1 MESRDQP
8 AVAVDQHH
16 QHRRQHYDELMTGVP
31 KEIHMYQPTPDIE
44 EDEINL
50 GDLVGV
56 LIENRWL
63 IILITLAALFLGAFH
78 AFTAMPI
85 YKADGMLQV
94 EEKSSGLANLD
105 VSTMLEDRSPVAAEI
120 EILRSRKVLGAV
132 VDNLQL
138 DIGVWPEYSPLI
150 GEALARRMPADERP
164 LAKVDTLDVPDS
176 WRGRSM
182 QLVVTGANRY
192 ELRDAEGE
200 FLLRGTVGEVASLSL
215 PGDEKLTLFVAAL
228 QGDEDQVFWIQRSA
242 RIDSIKAL
250 QGSFGVSE
258 RGDWSGI
265 LGISVEGGDPAS
277 ITAQVNEIAN
287 VYVRQ
292 NVERKSAEA
301 QSTLEFLDEQLPLV
315 RQNME
320 AAELSLNS
328 YRLEKGSIDLP
339 LETQSVLQ
347 TIVSVEG
354 QLNELRAERE
364 KVTLA
369 FTIEHPTIIALDRQI
384 GQLNQQLNELNEQVR
399 DLPSTQQELVRL
411 IRDVE
416 VNTVLYTS
424 LLDTAQELRV
434 VKAGTI
440 GNVRII
446 DHAVTPTY
454 PIKPSKFR
462 ILLLSILLGGFV
474 GVAVAFARK
483 ALHAGV
489 EDPDLIEKHINVPV
503 YATVVHSKQ
512 QAYIYKALQSKEKRR
527 AILAVDSPNDSAI
540 ESLRNLRTALHFG
553 MMNVKNNCIMIA
565 GPSPSV
571 GKSFVSVNLA
581 AVLAS
586 NDKKVLLIDGDL
598 RKGHLHKYLGLPRSN
613 GLSEFIS
620 GEIPIGKALHQ
631 TTIPGLT
638 LVPTGELPPNPAELL
653 LHQRFAN
660 CLSVLTPRF
669 DHIIIDSPPILAVT
683 DAAIIGQMVGG
694 TLMVLKSGEHP
705 MREIEQAAKRLQQAD
720 VNLRGIVFNDVD
732 MKSQRYGAGRY
743 SYQYSYKNGKPA

>member
-1 MESRDQP
+1 
-8 AVAVDQHH
+8 
-16 QHRRQHYDELMTGVP
+16 MTGVP

-50 GDLVGV
+50 GDLIGV

-63 IILITLAALFLGAFH
+63 IILITLAAMFFGVYK
-78 AFTAMPI
+78 AFTATPI
-85 YKADGMLQV
+85 YRADGLLQI
-94 EEKSSGLANLD
+94 EEKSSGLGANLD
-105 VSTMLEDRSPVAAEI
+105 IATMLEQPSSVGAEI
-120 EILRSRKVLGAV
+120 EILRSRSVLGAV

-164 LAKVDTLDVPDS
+164 LARVDTLDVPDS
-176 WRGRSM
+176 WRGTSM

-215 PGDEKLTLFVAAL
+215 PGDEKMTLFVAAL
-228 QGDEDQVFWIQRSA
+228 QGDEGQVFWIQRSA
-242 RIDSIKAL
+242 RIDSIEEL
-250 QGSFGVSE
+250 QSSLSVSE
-258 RGDWSGI
+258 RGDWTGI

-277 ITAQVNEIAN
+277 VTAQVNEIAN

-301 QSTLEFLDEQLPLV
+301 QSTLDFLDEQLPLV

-347 TIVSVEG
+347 TIVTAEG

-416 VNTVLYTS
+416 VNTALYTS

-440 GNVRII
+440 GNVRVI
-446 DHAVTPTY
+446 DYAVTPTY

-503 YATVVHSKQ
+503 YATVMHSKQ
-512 QAYIYKALQSKEKRR
+512 QTYIYKALRSKEKRR
-527 AILAVDSPNDSAI
+527 AILAVDSPNDAAI

-553 MMNVKNNCIMIA
+553 MMSVKNNCIMIA

-613 GLSEFIS
+613 GLTEFIS

-631 TTIPGLT
+631 TTIPGLM

>member
-1 MESRDQP
+1 
-8 AVAVDQHH
+8 V
-16 QHRRQHYDELMTGVP
+16 TGVP

-44 EDEINL
+44 EDEVSL
-50 GDLVGV
+50 GDLIGV
-56 LIENRWL
+56 LVENRWL
-63 IILITLAALFLGAFH
+63 IIAITMAALFLGAFQ
-78 AFTAMPI
+78 AFTAVPI
-85 YKADGMLQV
+85 YQADGLLQV
-94 EEKSSGLANLD
+94 EEKTSGLANLD
-105 VSTMLEDRSPVAAEI
+105 VAGMMEDRSPVNAEL
-120 EILRSRKVLGAV
+120 EILRSRSVLGAV

-138 DIGVWPEYSPLI
+138 DINVWPEYAPLI

-164 LAKVDTLDVPDS
+164 LARIDTLNVPDS
-176 WRGRSM
+176 MRGQSM
-182 QLVVTGANRY
+182 QLVISGPNRY
-192 ELRDAEGE
+192 ELLDEEGE
-200 FLLRGTVGEVASLSL
+200 LLLRGTVGEAASLPL
-215 PGDEKLTLFVAAL
+215 PNDESMSLFVSAL
-228 QGDEDQVFWIQRSA
+228 QGDDGQVFWIQRSS
-242 RIDSIKAL
+242 RIDSIADL
-250 QGSFGVSE
+250 QGRLNVVE

-265 LGISVEGGDPAS
+265 LGISVEGTDPES
-277 ITAQVNEIAN
+277 VKQQVNEIAN

-301 QSTLEFLDEQLPLV
+301 QKTLEFLDEQLPLV
-315 RQNME
+315 RQDME

-339 LETQSVLQ
+339 LETQAVLQ
-347 TIVSVEG
+347 TIVTIEA
-354 QLNELRAERE
+354 QLNQIRQERE

-369 FTIEHPTIIALDRQI
+369 FTPEHPTVIALDRQI
-384 GQLNQQLNELNEQVR
+384 VQLNQQLAALNEQVR
-399 DLPSTQQELVRL
+399 DLPSTQQEVLRL

-440 GNVRII
+440 GNVRVI
-446 DHAVTPTY
+446 DYAVTPTW
-454 PIKPSKFR
+454 PIKPSRFR
-462 ILLLSILLGGFV
+462 ILLLALLLGGFV
-474 GVAVAFARK
+474 GVAAAFARR

-489 EDPDLIEKHINVPV
+489 EDPDLIEKQINVPV
-503 YATVVHSKQ
+503 YATIVHSKKQ
-512 QAYIYKALQSKEKRR
+512 DRIYKALLANEKRR
-527 AILAVDSPNDSAI
+527 AILAVDSPNDPAI

-571 GKSFVSVNLA
+571 GKSFVSINLA

-586 NDKKVLLIDGDL
+586 NEKKVLLIDGDL
-598 RKGHLHKYLGLPRSN
+598 RKGHLHKYLGVERDN

-620 GEIPIGKALHQ
+620 GEIAIGKALHQ

-638 LVPTGELPPNPAELL
+638 LIPTGTLPPNPAELL

-683 DAAIIGQMVGG
+683 DASIIGQMVGG

-705 MREIEQAAKRLQQAD
+705 MREIEHATKRLQQAD

-743 SYQYSYKNGKPA
+743 SYQYTYKNG

>member
-1 MESRDQP
+1 
-8 AVAVDQHH
+8 V
-16 QHRRQHYDELMTGVP
+16 TGVP

-44 EDEINL
+44 EDEVSL
-50 GDLVGV
+50 GDLIGV
-56 LIENRWL
+56 LVENRWL
-63 IILITLAALFLGAFH
+63 IIAITMAALFLGAFQ
-78 AFTAMPI
+78 AFTAVPI
-85 YKADGMLQV
+85 YQADGLLQV
-94 EEKSSGLANLD
+94 EEKTSGLANLD
-105 VSTMLEDRSPVAAEI
+105 VAGMMEDRSPVNAEL
-120 EILRSRKVLGAV
+120 EILRSRSVLGAV

-138 DIGVWPEYSPLI
+138 DINVWPEYAPLI

-164 LAKVDTLDVPDS
+164 LARIDTLNVPDS
-176 WRGRSM
+176 MRGQSM
-182 QLVVTGANRY
+182 QLVISGPNRY
-192 ELRDAEGE
+192 ELLDEEGE
-200 FLLRGTVGEVASLSL
+200 LLLRGTVGEAASLPL
-215 PGDEKLTLFVAAL
+215 PNDESMSLFVSAL
-228 QGDEDQVFWIQRSA
+228 QGDDGQAFWIQRSS
-242 RIDSIKAL
+242 RIDSIADL
-250 QGSFGVSE
+250 QGRLNVVE

-265 LGISVEGGDPAS
+265 LGISVEGTDPES
-277 ITAQVNEIAN
+277 VKQQVNEIAN

-301 QSTLEFLDEQLPLV
+301 QKTLEFLDEQLPLV
-315 RQNME
+315 RQDME

-339 LETQSVLQ
+339 LETQAVLQ
-347 TIVSVEG
+347 TIVTIEA
-354 QLNELRAERE
+354 QLNQIRQERE

-369 FTIEHPTIIALDRQI
+369 FTPEHPTVIALDRQI
-384 GQLNQQLNELNEQVR
+384 VQLNQQLAALNEQVR
-399 DLPSTQQELVRL
+399 DLPSTQQEVLRL

-440 GNVRII
+440 GNVRVI
-446 DHAVTPTY
+446 DYAVTPTW
-454 PIKPSKFR
+454 PIKPSRFR
-462 ILLLSILLGGFV
+462 ILLLALLLGGFV
-474 GVAVAFARK
+474 GVAAAFVRK

-489 EDPDLIEKHINVPV
+489 EDPDLIEKQINVPV
-503 YATVVHSKQ
+503 YATVVHSKKQ
-512 QAYIYKALQSKEKRR
+512 DRIYKALLASEKRR
-527 AILAVDSPNDSAI
+527 AILAVDSPNDPAI

-571 GKSFVSVNLA
+571 GKSFVSINLA

-586 NDKKVLLIDGDL
+586 NEKKVLLIDGDL
-598 RKGHLHKYLGLPRSN
+598 RKGHLHKYLGVERDN

-620 GEIPIGKALHQ
+620 GEIAIGKALHQ

-638 LVPTGELPPNPAELL
+638 LIPTGTLPPNPAELL

-683 DAAIIGQMVGG
+683 DASIIGQMVGG

-705 MREIEQAAKRLQQAD
+705 MREIEHATKRLQQAD

-743 SYQYSYKNGKPA
+743 SYQYTYKNG